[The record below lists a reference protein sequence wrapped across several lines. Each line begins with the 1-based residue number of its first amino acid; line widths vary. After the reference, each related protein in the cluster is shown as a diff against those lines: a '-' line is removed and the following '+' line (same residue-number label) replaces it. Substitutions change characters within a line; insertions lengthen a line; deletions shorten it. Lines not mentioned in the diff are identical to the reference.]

1 MKSGFHRSKLAH
13 ALDKTFTLTLWQC
26 LDFFDDSLQS
36 FAWGSEPNVSISLS
50 SNILRVYS
58 HRDGA
63 GDLFPA
69 AAFPEFAA
77 AQIIIG
83 HHDNDALDSGP
94 AQTHQA
100 FIQQTLTESASLVSR
115 LNRQM
120 IDVSAAPIMTA

>member
-1 MKSGFHRSKLAH
+1 MRWTRRSRSRFGSASI
-13 ALDKTFTLTLWQC
+13 
-26 LDFFDDSLQS
+26 SLMILCS
-36 FAWGSEPNVSISLS
+36 HLPWGSEPNVSISLS

-58 HRDGA
+58 RRDGA

-69 AAFPEFAA
+69 AALPEFAA

-83 HHDNDALDSGP
+83 HHDNDALNPGP

-115 LNRQM
+115 INRQM
-120 IDVSAAPIMTA
+120 IDMSAAPIMTA